1 MEQIDDGLKG
11 LTPKEQNYFR
21 RGRRMALR
29 YSWGPRLFSKS
40 NRALFRLTGG
50 RLGGRLLGVP
60 VGLLT
65 TTGRRSGRN
74 RTVPVVYL
82 DDGSRFL
89 VAASNNGFDTP
100 PAWCLNLEANPNA
113 ELQTRT
119 GTEHVVALPL
129 TRSEREEIWPR
140 LLEHNPM
147 WGAYQSC
154 TERQFAVVALVRD
167 SEAGIR

>member
-1 MEQIDDGLKG
+1 M
-11 LTPKEQNYFR
+11 
-21 RGRRMALR
+21 
-29 YSWGPRLFSKS
+29 
-40 NRALFRLTGG
+40 
-50 RLGGRLLGVP
+50 
-60 VGLLT
+60 
-65 TTGRRSGRN
+65 
-74 RTVPVVYL
+74 
-82 DDGSRFL
+82 
-89 VAASNNGFDTP
+89 AASNNGFDTP